1 MIKLIDALEIL
12 GNEIDRKFSKFIED
26 DLCELRVKSDEDI
39 ARAFYTFMN
48 GKIIILS
55 FFTKKSQ
62 KTPKVELEKARNLLK
77 ELKCKN
83 GKK

>member
-48 GKIIILS
+48 GKI
-55 FFTKKSQ
+55 
-62 KTPKVELEKARNLLK
+62 
-77 ELKCKN
+77 
-83 GKK
+83 